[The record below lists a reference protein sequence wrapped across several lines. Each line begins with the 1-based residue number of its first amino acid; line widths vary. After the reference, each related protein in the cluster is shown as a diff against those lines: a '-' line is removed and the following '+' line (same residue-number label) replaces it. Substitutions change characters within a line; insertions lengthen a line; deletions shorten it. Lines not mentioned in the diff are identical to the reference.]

1 MTAPLPLFHVD
12 DAPDDLAY
20 EIKRYTDWDWDQA
33 SSISKLESDWQ
44 WNAEADTTEGGS
56 IPCGTIVSVRDGVEI
71 TAEHSYSYFQ
81 INACNFPDWDTT
93 QLWNT
98 RQNVGTAHMLWAA
111 RGWEPWYFS
120 AQRLGLL

>member
-1 MTAPLPLFHVD
+1 MAPLPLFSVD
-12 DAPDDLAY
+12 DAPDDLSY

-33 SSISKLESDWQ
+33 ASISKLESDWQ

-56 IPCGTIVSVRDGVEI
+56 IPCGTIISVRDGVEI
-71 TAEHSYSYFQ
+71 TAEHSFSYFQ
-81 INACNFPDWDTT
+81 INGCEFPDWNIT

-98 RQNVGTAHMLWAA
+98 RQNVGTAHMLWAS
-111 RGWEPWYFS
+111 RGWAPWYFS